1 MRAVV
6 IERPHEAVFRE
17 VETPACGPGDVL
29 VRSRLAGVCRTD
41 LEVLE
46 GELDRRW
53 VNYPCIPG
61 HEWSGVVEQVG
72 EGVPDLSPG
81 DRVVCEGFCY
91 CGICRRCR
99 AGDTNL
105 CESYDQ
111 LGFTRGGGY
120 GELVLAPRRVVHR
133 LPENVPLD
141 AAVLIEPGSVVLK
154 GLLRARPAPGETI
167 GVVGVGTLGALTIV
181 LAKLFAPAAI
191 VAYGIREAELELARS
206 LGASEAI
213 DVSGGSA
220 AHEGELD
227 LVVETAGAVPAVE
240 LATRL
245 PREGGRIVAL
255 GIAGAGRELC
265 VPADRFALRDLELIG
280 SVGYTTAV
288 WTQLVELLGAGLV
301 DLSPVIAKRIPAER
315 FEDAFRI
322 MARRTASSAASSS
335 STHDRRSGCPMI
347 DRSSFLRRAGA
358 SAAGVSLSGLLGP
371 AAALASGGGDF
382 PDHRAGGSPSSAMT
396 RSTHSSS
403 PRSSGPRTRLHS
415 SAARCSG
422 QARPVNSADE
432 TARGLRSAVAHKADG
447 IAVSLPDAP
456 LFGSALEAARQA
468 KVPVVAFGLGAGNGR
483 VPFVGQDP
491 VASGERAG
499 EELAR
504 LARSGSVLLIA
515 PATTRTWQGA
525 RLAGL
530 RAVLG
535 GRAAVVGSQATCASW
550 RPRSRRAPLRP
561 GGRRARP
568 CELGRARERAQ
579 AVGTTGPCR
588 RIRLLPNDLTLVTGG
603 QLAFVVDQQ
612 PYVQGF
618 SPVMQLFLARISEG
632 TVTPSSAETSILLR
646 KADVQPFVATKSRFE
661 GSSSRHE
668 YPLRRV

>member
-1 MRAVV
+1 MKAVV
-6 IERPHEAVFRE
+6 IERPHEAAFRE

-72 EGVPDLSPG
+72 EGVPGSRPG

-120 GELVLAPRRVVHR
+120 GELVVAPRRVVHR

-154 GLLRARPAPGETI
+154 GLLRARPTPGETI
-167 GVVGVGTLGALTIV
+167 GVVGVGTLGALTII

-255 GIAGAGRELC
+255 GIAGAGRELR

-288 WTQLVELLGAGLV
+288 WTRLVELLAAGLV
-301 DLSPVIAKRIPAER
+301 DLSPVVAKRIPAER

-322 MARRTASSAASSS
+322 M
-335 STHDRRSGCPMI
+335 G
-347 DRSSFLRRAGA
+347 
-358 SAAGVSLSGLLGP
+358 
-371 AAALASGGGDF
+371 
-382 PDHRAGGSPSSAMT
+382 
-396 RSTHSSS
+396 
-403 PRSSGPRTRLHS
+403 
-415 SAARCSG
+415 
-422 QARPVNSADE
+422 E
-432 TARGLRSAVAHKADG
+432 ADG
-447 IAVSLPDAP
+447 
-456 LFGSALEAARQA
+456 
-468 KVPVVAFGLGAGNGR
+468 
-483 VPFVGQDP
+483 
-491 VASGERAG
+491 
-499 EELAR
+499 
-504 LARSGSVLLIA
+504 
-515 PATTRTWQGA
+515 
-525 RLAGL
+525 
-530 RAVLG
+530 
-535 GRAAVVGSQATCASW
+535 VVG
-550 RPRSRRAPLRP
+550 R
-561 GGRRARP
+561 
-568 CELGRARERAQ
+568 
-579 AVGTTGPCR
+579 
-588 RIRLLPNDLTLVTGG
+588 
-603 QLAFVVDQQ
+603 
-612 PYVQGF
+612 
-618 SPVMQLFLARISEG
+618 
-632 TVTPSSAETSILLR
+632 ILLEH
-646 KADVQPFVATKSRFE
+646 A
-661 GSSSRHE
+661 
-668 YPLRRV
+668 